1 MKKCSFGSD
10 NHSGVHPYILE
21 AIERANEGYCFGYGE
36 DEYTEGVLRQ
46 IEALLG
52 GDCKALFVLNG
63 TGANVVSLASFL
75 KPFSTILAPS
85 CAHIIE
91 DECGAVE
98 RFSSCR
104 ITPLPQ
110 EGGKVKPETVKEY
123 LKFGD
128 QHKVQ
133 PAILSISQPTEF
145 ETLYTVEEIR
155 ALADLMHSAGGYI
168 HVDGSR
174 ISNAA
179 AAMNVSI
186 KEMIA
191 DTGVDVLS
199 FGGTKNGLLIGEA
212 VVVFNLEK
220 NREVADNFIYIRKQA
235 TQLYSKN
242 RFIAAQFEAYLKDE
256 LYLKMAAHSNTMA
269 KYLEKK
275 LRESSAM
282 QKGVYFTQKVET
294 NGVYISLAPLSDKQ
308 MTFLQEKYIFYFWR
322 ENIKEVR
329 LMCSFR
335 TTEEDIN
342 CFVEDLE
349 NLLKN

>member
-1 MKKCSFGSD
+1 MKQRSFGSD
-10 NHSGVHPYILE
+10 NHSGVHPLILK

-36 DEYTEGVLRQ
+36 DDYTESVLSE
-46 IEALLG
+46 IETLLG
-52 GDCKALFVLNG
+52 GNCKALFVLNG

-75 KPFSTILAPS
+75 KPFSTVLAPS

-104 ITPLPQ
+104 ITALPQ
-110 EGGKVKPETVKEY
+110 EGGKVRPETVKEF
-123 LKFGD
+123 LRFGD

-133 PAILSISQPTEF
+133 PIILSISQPTEF
-145 ETLYTVEEIR
+145 ETLYSVEEIR
-155 ALADLMHSAGGYI
+155 ALADLMHSSGGYI

-179 AAMNVSI
+179 AAMNLSV
-186 KEMIA
+186 KQLTA
-191 DTGVDVLS
+191 DLGVDVLS
-199 FGGTKNGLLIGEA
+199 FGGTKNGMLIGEA
-212 VVVFNLEK
+212 VVVFDLKKNKEMAQNL
-220 NREVADNFIYIRKQA
+220 AYIRKQA

-242 RFIAAQFEAYLKDE
+242 RFIAAQFEEYLKDG
-256 LYLKMAAHSNTMA
+256 LYLKMAAHSNSMA
-269 KYLEKK
+269 KYLESR
-275 LRESSAM
+275 LRASSAM
-282 QKGVYFTQKVET
+282 QKGVYFTQNVDT
-294 NGVYISLAPLSDKQ
+294 NGVYISLAPLSDGQ
-308 MTFLQEKYIFYFWR
+308 LETLRQKYIFYVWR

-335 TTEEDIN
+335 TTTEDID

-349 NLLKN
+349 KILG

>member
-10 NHSGVHPYILE
+10 NHSGIHPSILQ
-21 AIERANEGYCFGYGE
+21 AIERVNEGYCFGYGE

-52 GDCKALFVLNG
+52 NGCKALFVLNG

-104 ITPLPQ
+104 ITPLYQ
-110 EGGKVKPETVKEY
+110 EGGKVKSETVKEC

-145 ETLYTVEEIR
+145 ETLYTVDEIR
-155 ALADLMHSAGGYI
+155 ALADLMHSVGAFI

-179 AAMNVSI
+179 AAMNISI

-212 VVVFNLEK
+212 VVIFNLEK
-220 NREVADNFIYIRKQA
+220 NREMAENLAYIRKQA

-242 RFIAAQFEAYLKDE
+242 RFIAAQFEAYLKDD
-256 LYLKMAAHSNTMA
+256 LYLKMASHSNALA

-282 QKGVYFTQKVET
+282 AKGVYFTQNVDT
-294 NGVYISLAPLSDKQ
+294 NGVYISLAPLTDEQ
-308 MTFLQEKYIFYFWR
+308 MAALQEKYIFYVWR

-335 TTEEDIN
+335 TTEQDIDS
-342 CFVEDLE
+342 FVADLE
-349 NLLKN
+349 KILA

>member
-1 MKKCSFGSD
+1 MNKCSFGSD
-10 NHSGVHPYILE
+10 NHSGVHPLILK
-21 AIERANEGYCFGYGE
+21 AIEQVNEGFCFGYGE
-36 DEYTEGVLRQ
+36 DEYTEGVLKQ

-63 TGANVVSLASFL
+63 TGANVISLVSFL

-85 CAHIIE
+85 CAHILE

-110 EGGKVKPETVKEY
+110 SSGKVTPETVSEY

-145 ETLYTVEEIR
+145 ETLYSAQEIKD
-155 ALADLMHSAGGYI
+155 LAALMHSVGGYI

-174 ISNAA
+174 IANAA
-179 AAMNVSI
+179 AGLGLSI
-186 KEMIA
+186 KQIIA
-191 DTGVDVLS
+191 DSGVDVLS

-212 VVVFNLEK
+212 VVVFNLQK
-220 NREVADNFIYIRKQA
+220 NQKIADQLVYIRKQA

-242 RFIAAQFEAYLKDE
+242 RFIAAQFEAYIKDD
-256 LYLKMAAHSNTMA
+256 LYLKMADHANKMA
-269 KYLEKK
+269 KYLEQKIK
-275 LRESSAM
+275 ESSVLD
-282 QKGVYFTQKVET
+282 KGVYFTQNVET
-294 NGVYISLAPLSDKQ
+294 NGVYISLAPLSDFQ
-308 MTFLQEKYIFYFWR
+308 LGALQKKYIFYVWNER
-322 ENIKEVR
+322 IKEVR
-329 LMCSFR
+329 LMCSFK
-335 TTEEDIN
+335 TTREDIDG
-342 CFVEDLE
+342 FVKDLE
-349 NLLKN
+349 HNLS

>member
-10 NHSGVHPYILE
+10 NHSGIHPSILQ
-21 AIERANEGYCFGYGE
+21 AIERVNEGYCFGYGE

-52 GDCKALFVLNG
+52 NDCKALFVLNG

-104 ITPLPQ
+104 ITPLYQ
-110 EGGKVKPETVKEY
+110 EGGRVKPETIKEC

-145 ETLYTVEEIR
+145 ETLYSVEEIR
-155 ALADLMHSAGGYI
+155 ALADLMHSVGGFI

-212 VVVFNLEK
+212 VVIFNLEK
-220 NREVADNFIYIRKQA
+220 NREMAENLAYIRKQA

-242 RFIAAQFEAYLKDE
+242 RFIAAQFEAYLKDD
-256 LYLKMAAHSNTMA
+256 LYLKMASHSNALA

-282 QKGVYFTQKVET
+282 TKGVYFTQNVDT
-294 NGVYISLAPLSDKQ
+294 NGVYISLAPLTDEQ
-308 MTFLQEKYIFYFWR
+308 MAALQEKYIFYVWR

-335 TTEEDIN
+335 TTEQDIDS
-342 CFVEDLE
+342 FVADLE
-349 NLLKN
+349 KILA

>member
-10 NHSGVHPYILE
+10 NHSGVHPSILK

-52 GDCKALFVLNG
+52 NDCKALFVLNG

-104 ITPLPQ
+104 ITPLYQ
-110 EGGKVKPETVKEY
+110 EGGKVKPETVREY

-145 ETLYTVEEIR
+145 ETLYTVDEIR
-155 ALADLMHSAGGYI
+155 ALAELMHSAGGYI

-179 AAMNVSI
+179 AAMKISI

-220 NREVADNFIYIRKQA
+220 NREIADNVIYIRKQA

-242 RFIAAQFEAYLKDE
+242 RFIAAQFEAYLKDG
-256 LYLKMAAHSNTMA
+256 LYLEMAAHSNKMA
-269 KYLEKK
+269 KYLEKR
-275 LRESSAM
+275 LRESGVLD
-282 QKGVYFTQKVET
+282 KGFYFTQNVDT
-294 NGVYISLAPLSDKQ
+294 NGVYISLSPLTDEQ
-308 MTFLQEKYIFYFWR
+308 MSLLQEKYIFYVWR

-329 LMCSFR
+329 LMCSFK

-342 CFVEDLE
+342 NFVKDLE
-349 NLLKN
+349 NLLD

>member
-10 NHSGVHPYILE
+10 NHSGVHPLILK
-21 AIERANEGYCFGYGE
+21 AIERVNEGYCFGYGE

-52 GDCKALFVLNG
+52 NDCKALFVLNG

-75 KPFSTILAPS
+75 RPFSTILAPS
-85 CAHIIE
+85 CAHILE

-98 RFSSCR
+98 RFSACR
-104 ITPLPQ
+104 ITPLEQ
-110 EGGKVKPETVKEY
+110 EGGKVGVQTVKEQ
-123 LKFGD
+123 LRFGD

-133 PAILSISQPTEF
+133 PVILSISQPTEF

-155 ALADLMHSAGGYI
+155 ELADLMHSAGGYI

-179 AAMNVSI
+179 AAMNMSI

-220 NREVADNFIYIRKQA
+220 NRDIADNLVYIRKQA

-242 RFIAAQFEAYLKDE
+242 RYIAAQFEAYLKDD
-256 LYLKMAAHSNTMA
+256 LYLQMAAHSNSMA
-269 KYLEKK
+269 KYLENK
-275 LRESSAM
+275 LKSSPVM
-282 QKGVYFTQKVET
+282 EKGVYFTQKVET
-294 NGVYISLAPLSDKQ
+294 NGVYISIGPLTDGQ
-308 MTFLQEKYIFYFWR
+308 LDILREKYIFYIWR
-322 ENIKEVR
+322 ESIKEIR
-329 LMCSFR
+329 LMCSFK
-335 TTEEDIN
+335 TTKEDID
-342 CFVEDLE
+342 CFVKDLE
-349 NLLKN
+349 SML

>member
-10 NHSGVHPYILE
+10 NHSGVHPSILK

-52 GDCKALFVLNG
+52 NDCKALFVLNG

-104 ITPLPQ
+104 ITPLYQ
-110 EGGKVKPETVKEY
+110 EGGKVKPETVREC

-145 ETLYTVEEIR
+145 ETLYTVDEIR

-179 AAMNVSI
+179 AAMNISI

-191 DTGVDVLS
+191 DTV
-199 FGGTKNGLLIGEA
+199 
-212 VVVFNLEK
+212 EK
-220 NREVADNFIYIRKQA
+220 NREIADNVIYIRKQA

-242 RFIAAQFEAYLKDE
+242 RFIAAQFEAYLKDG
-256 LYLKMAAHSNTMA
+256 LYLEMAAHSNKMA
-269 KYLEKK
+269 KYLEKR
-275 LRESSAM
+275 LRESGVLD
-282 QKGVYFTQKVET
+282 KGIYFTQNVDT
-294 NGVYISLAPLSDKQ
+294 NGVYISLSPLTDEQ
-308 MTFLQEKYIFYFWR
+308 MSLLQEKYIFYVWR

-329 LMCSFR
+329 LMCSFK

-342 CFVEDLE
+342 NFVKDLE
-349 NLLKN
+349 NLLD

>member
-10 NHSGVHPYILE
+10 NHSGVHPLILQ
-21 AIERANEGYCFGYGE
+21 AIEQANEGYCFGYGE
-36 DEYTEGVLRQ
+36 DEYTEGVLKQ

-110 EGGKVKPETVKEY
+110 EGGKVSPETVKDY
-123 LKFGD
+123 LHFGD

-133 PAILSISQPTEF
+133 PTILSISQPTEF
-145 ETLYTVEEIR
+145 ETLYTEDEIR
-155 ALADLMHSAGGYI
+155 TLANLMHLVGGYI

-179 AAMNVSI
+179 AATGLSI
-186 KEMIA
+186 KQMIA
-191 DTGVDVLS
+191 ETGVDVLS

-220 NREVADNFIYIRKQA
+220 NKEIADNLMYIRKQA

-242 RFIAAQFEAYLKDE
+242 RFIAAQFEAYLKDD
-256 LYLKMAAHSNTMA
+256 LYLKMADYSNKKA

-275 LRESSAM
+275 LKESPVM
-282 QKGVYFTQKVET
+282 KKGVRFTQNVDT
-294 NGVYISLAPLSDKQ
+294 NGVYISLAPLTDEQLDS
-308 MTFLQEKYIFYFWR
+308 LREKYIFYVWN
-322 ENIKEVR
+322 EKIKEVR
-329 LMCSFR
+329 LMCSFK
-335 TTEEDIN
+335 TKKEDIDN
-342 CFVEDLE
+342 FVKDLE
-349 NLLKN
+349 GLLA

>member
-10 NHSGVHPYILE
+10 NHSGIHPSILQ

-52 GDCKALFVLNG
+52 NDCKALFVLNG

-104 ITPLPQ
+104 ITPLYQ
-110 EGGKVKPETVKEY
+110 EGGKVTVETVKEC

-145 ETLYTVEEIR
+145 ETLYSVEEIK
-155 ALADLMHSAGGYI
+155 ALADLMHSVGGYI

-179 AAMNVSI
+179 AAMNISI

-212 VVVFNLEK
+212 VVIFNLKK
-220 NREVADNFIYIRKQA
+220 NREMAENLAYIRKQA

-242 RFIAAQFEAYLKDE
+242 RFIAAQFEAYLKDD
-256 LYLKMAAHSNTMA
+256 LYLKMASHSNAMA

-282 QKGVYFTQKVET
+282 AKGVCFTQSVDT
-294 NGVYISLAPLSDKQ
+294 NGVYISLAPLTDEQ
-308 MTFLQEKYIFYFWR
+308 MAFLQEKYIFYVWR

-329 LMCSFR
+329 LMCSFK
-335 TTEEDIN
+335 TTEADIDS
-342 CFVEDLE
+342 FVADLE
-349 NLLKN
+349 KILA

>member
-1 MKKCSFGSD
+1 MKKRSFGSD
-10 NHSGVHPYILE
+10 NHSGIHPLILQ
-21 AIERANEGYCFGYGE
+21 AIEKANSGYCFGYGE

-52 GDCKALFVLNG
+52 NDCKALFVLNG

-104 ITPLPQ
+104 ITPLAQ
-110 EGGKVKPETVKEY
+110 EGGKVSPETVRAQ

-155 ALADLMHSAGGYI
+155 ALADLMHSVGGYL

-179 AAMNVSI
+179 AAMDISI

-220 NREVADNFIYIRKQA
+220 NREMAENLAYIRKQA

-242 RFIAAQFEAYLKDE
+242 RFIAAQFEAYLKDD
-256 LYLKMAAHSNTMA
+256 LYLQMASHSNRLA
-269 KYLEKK
+269 KYLEKR

-294 NGVYISLAPLSDKQ
+294 NGVYISLAPLTDEQ
-308 MTFLQEKYIFYFWR
+308 MNYLREKYIFYFWR
-322 ENIKEVR
+322 EEIKEVR
-329 LMCSFR
+329 LMCSFK
-335 TTEEDIN
+335 TTEEDID
-342 CFVEDLE
+342 CFIKDLE
-349 NLLKN
+349 GLLS

>member
-10 NHSGVHPYILE
+10 NHSGIHPSILQ
-21 AIERANEGYCFGYGE
+21 AIERVNEGYCFGYGE

-52 GDCKALFVLNG
+52 NDCKALFVLNG

-104 ITPLPQ
+104 ITPLYQ
-110 EGGKVKPETVKEY
+110 EGGKVKPETVKEC

-145 ETLYTVEEIR
+145 ETLYTAEEIR
-155 ALADLMHSAGGYI
+155 ALADLMHSVGGYI

-179 AAMNVSI
+179 AAMGISI

-212 VVVFNLEK
+212 VVIFNLEK
-220 NREVADNFIYIRKQA
+220 NREMAENLAYIRKQA

-242 RFIAAQFEAYLKDE
+242 RFIAAQFEAYLKDG
-256 LYLKMAAHSNTMA
+256 LYLQMARHSNQMA
-269 KYLEKK
+269 KYLEER
-275 LRESSAM
+275 LLSSSALA
-282 QKGVYFTQKVET
+282 KGVRFTQKVET
-294 NGVYISLAPLSDKQ
+294 NGVYISLSPLTDAQ
-308 MTFLQEKYIFYFWR
+308 VEILREKYIFYTWR
-322 ENIKEVR
+322 EEIKEVR

-335 TTEEDIN
+335 TTKDDVD
-342 CFVEDLE
+342 CFIADLE
-349 NLLKN
+349 NLLK

>member
-10 NHSGVHPYILE
+10 NHSGVHPSILE

-133 PAILSISQPTEF
+133 PAILSMTIWI
-145 ETLYTVEEIR
+145 LYR
-155 ALADLMHSAGGYI
+155 
-168 HVDGSR
+168 
-174 ISNAA
+174 
-179 AAMNVSI
+179 
-186 KEMIA
+186 
-191 DTGVDVLS
+191 
-199 FGGTKNGLLIGEA
+199 
-212 VVVFNLEK
+212 
-220 NREVADNFIYIRKQA
+220 
-235 TQLYSKN
+235 
-242 RFIAAQFEAYLKDE
+242 
-256 LYLKMAAHSNTMA
+256 
-269 KYLEKK
+269 
-275 LRESSAM
+275 
-282 QKGVYFTQKVET
+282 
-294 NGVYISLAPLSDKQ
+294 
-308 MTFLQEKYIFYFWR
+308 
-322 ENIKEVR
+322 VR
-329 LMCSFR
+329 TPWR
-335 TTEEDIN
+335 TT
-342 CFVEDLE
+342 
-349 NLLKN
+349 LKKGTQFSCTQGWIPCRCVIWHSPFWAPRP

>member
-10 NHSGVHPYILE
+10 NHSGIHPSILQ

-36 DEYTEGVLRQ
+36 DEYTEGVLGQ

-52 GDCKALFVLNG
+52 NDCKALFVLNG

-104 ITPLPQ
+104 ITPLEQ
-110 EGGKVKPETVKEY
+110 DGGKVSVETVRAQ

-145 ETLYTVEEIR
+145 ETLYSVEEIR
-155 ALADLMHSAGGYI
+155 ALADLMHSVGGYI

-179 AAMNVSI
+179 AAMNISI

-212 VVVFNLEK
+212 VVIFGMER
-220 NREVADNFIYIRKQA
+220 NREMARNLAYIRKQA

-242 RFIAAQFEAYLKDE
+242 RFIAAQFEAYLKDD
-256 LYLKMAAHSNTMA
+256 LYLKMAAHSNAMA

-282 QKGVYFTQKVET
+282 EKGVYFTQSVDT
-294 NGVYISLAPLSDKQ
+294 NGVYISLSPLSDEQ
-308 MTFLQEKYIFYFWR
+308 LDYLREKYIFYVWR

-335 TTEEDIN
+335 TTEADIDS
-342 CFVEDLE
+342 FVADLE
-349 NLLKN
+349 KILA